1 MKCMGMSA
9 LATMILLAAMV
20 VQDQPGTTIE
30 NRRVEF
36 ANLVI
41 GRVHRES
48 GGTGTC
54 FPVKRIREDTP
65 GKIEPKIRDRLIL
78 VTARHVVHGIDYVE
92 DPKTKVKTSKD
103 VFNVQKIELYQ
114 QEKLVF
120 ETTEVKVLSTDEELD
135 VAILEIRIDQK
146 VDIPILILSKKPPTA
161 GAPCFA
167 FGCQAGMVPTFTY
180 GYVCRP
186 SRDDYDKKGSWI
198 TSANVFP
205 GASGGPVFD
214 KYTGEV
220 IGITS
225 ALAKAPFENPWGPP
239 ILVPITHVHLFIDA
253 SKIREWLKL

>member
-1 MKCMGMSA
+1 MKCMGRSA

-20 VQDQPGTTIE
+20 VQDQPGTTIQ

-48 GGTGTC
+48 GSIGTC
-54 FPVKRIREDTP
+54 FPIKRIRRDTP

-92 DPKTKVKTSKD
+92 DPQTKVRTRKD
-103 VFNVQKIELYQ
+103 VFSVQKIELYQ

-120 ETTEVKVLSTDEELD
+120 ETTEVKVLKTDEELD
-135 VAILEIRIDQK
+135 IAILEIRIDQK
-146 VDIPILILSKKPPTA
+146 VDIPVFTLSKKSPIV

-186 SRDDYDKKGSWI
+186 SGEDYSMKDSWV

-220 IGITS
+220 IGVTS
-225 ALAKAPFENPWGPP
+225 ALAKAPFQNLWGPP
-239 ILVPITHVHLFIDA
+239 ISVPITHVHLFIDA